1 MSCDDSR
8 PDGGIKHVASA
19 LLAAVALLALTA
31 SALAKATT
39 DNPFFALPKSYL
51 SERVGAVTWV
61 YPASVT
67 SEVRAL
73 QKILPAAW
81 NQVNYE
87 VGAGISSELT
97 VRVGINPEQMQKLAP
112 PHVKLPEYATGVA
125 LPAEGLILL
134 TLTAPDNWE
143 PVGLETVLTHELSH
157 VALYRAVAGN
167 KVPRWFSEGLAISQ
181 ADERSFARIR
191 TLWEGSVQGRII
203 PLESL
208 SDAFPARDFQV
219 NLAYAQSADFVVF
232 LREGQDNLRRF
243 YSLIDYLR
251 KGTTFERAV
260 FSAYHVPVGYLEREW
275 RFSLQRRFGR
285 LPLLLTGVGTI
296 WVLASVLLFTAYIK
310 TKRKHAAILDRW
322 EKEEAEASR
331 IAQLTQSARLSHS
344 APPIP
349 VELQQPKPDTSG
361 IPTIQYDGRNHT
373 LH

>member
-8 PDGGIKHVASA
+8 PNGGSKRAVSA
-19 LLAAVALLALTA
+19 LLAAVALLAWNA
-31 SALAKATT
+31 SVLAKGPTE
-39 DNPFFALPKSYL
+39 NMPFALPQGYL
-51 SERVGAVTWV
+51 SEPIGPVTWV
-61 YPASVT
+61 YPASAA

-73 QKILPAAW
+73 QKLLPSAW

-97 VRVGINPEQMQKLAP
+97 VRVGVNPEQMQKLAP

-125 LPAEGLILL
+125 FPAEGLILL

-143 PVGLETVLTHELSH
+143 PVALEIVLKHELSH
-157 VALYRAVAGN
+157 LALYRAVAGN
-167 KVPRWFSEGLAISQ
+167 PVPRWFSEGLAITQ

-191 TLWEGSVQGRII
+191 SLWEGSVQGRLLT
-203 PLESL
+203 LESL
-208 SDAFPARDFQV
+208 SNAFPSRPFQV
-219 NLAYAQSADFVVF
+219 NLAYAQSADFVAF

-243 YSLIDYLR
+243 YNLIDHLR
-251 KGTTFERAV
+251 KGTAFDRAV
-260 FSAYHVPVGYLEREW
+260 FASYHVPIGYLEREW
-275 RFSLQRRFGR
+275 RYSLQRRFGR

-296 WVLASVLLFTAYIK
+296 WVLASLLLFAAYIK
-310 TKRKHAAILDRW
+310 TKRKHAAILNRW
-322 EKEEAEASR
+322 EKEESEAIR

-361 IPTIQYDGRNHT
+361 IPTIQYDGRNYT